1 MNKIII
7 TILICLAGLTSFS
20 QEHLPTVSD
29 YNGFYKTKTLVVLE
43 DDPFSEYNYKIKE
56 AVKQRWTVTEY
67 EFISNEEFEKQR
79 SDSKFS
85 FLVTSIVTFNKDKT
99 KAKYNFLSLLL
110 GGQANEIGNMTDL
123 CSIPLS
129 YVRVDEASYVYK
141 LTSLVQFI
149 QNHIKLVTEKPKI
162 ISKNVLRYYNKNNAE
177 TKGKTIYLLKY
188 ELDKDINSLAKIR
201 KLYSGKI
208 KLVEADEIENA
219 IKNKDNDVL
228 FLHKVGPE
236 NTKNKARC
244 FKILIGA
251 GDATF
256 YYFDYHMVRAKQTDR
271 FLKSDF
277 KKLAK

>member
-7 TILICLAGLTSFS
+7 TILICLVGLISFS

-67 EFISNEEFEKQR
+67 EYISNEEFAKQR

-99 KAKYNFLSLLL
+99 KAKYNYLSLLL
-110 GGQANEIGNMTDL
+110 GGQANDIGDMTDL

-201 KLYSGKI
+201 KLYSGKV

-219 IKNKDNDVL
+219 IKNKDNNVL

-251 GDATF
+251 GDARF